1 MQTTAHSIHRLNPS
15 PSSQML
21 AMQAE
26 YPCTACSSRGRQ
38 TGHRHQ
44 VVCQAASN
52 TPAAPADR
60 RKSERSAAR
69 RRPRTLPPPPIEDAN
84 PDDIPRPDRAQPRS
98 RAAESP
104 LDPDW
109 ADSEAESSP
118 SGETVAIPM
127 GQLRATDNTDGNSA
141 NTLNSESDDDRV
153 TSQRRRPEE
162 PIPEDD
168 IPMDSGMELQPD
180 AELEELASRPHGWE
194 GSARESMASVEV
206 EAEVVNYPGAQ
217 QVCDR
222 STHISYR
229 LQPLPYGIENA
240 LMRNIEGK

>member
-1 MQTTAHSIHRLNPS
+1 MQTTAHSIYRLNPS

-38 TGHRHQ
+38 IGHRHQ

-69 RRPRTLPPPPIEDAN
+69 RRPRPLPPPPIEDAN
-84 PDDIPRPDRAQPRS
+84 PDDVPRPDRAQPRS

-109 ADSEAESSP
+109 ADSEAESTP
-118 SGETVAIPM
+118 SGETVAIPA
-127 GQLRATDNTDGNSA
+127 GQLQATDNTDSNSA
-141 NTLNSESDDDRV
+141 DTLKSESDEDRV

-162 PIPEDD
+162 PIPDDD

-180 AELEELASRPHGWE
+180 AELEELESRPHGWE

-206 EAEVVNYPGAQ
+206 EAEVVNFPGTQ

-222 STHISYR
+222 SLP
-229 LQPLPYGIENA
+229 LQAAVTPTWKTN
-240 LMRNIEGK
+240 R